1 MTRQRPDPAAAQASG
16 LRTAAGV
23 GGLDRPGRGRNGR
36 DVGGERGQL
45 GVGPRGER
53 PARTPPAHPFG
64 LITRKSYEVTYC

>member
-1 MTRQRPDPAAAQASG
+1 MTRQMPDPAAAQASG
-16 LRTAAGV
+16 LHTGPGPAG
-23 GGLDRPGRGRNGR
+23 GRPGRGRATR

-64 LITRKSYEVTYC
+64 LITRKSHKVTYC